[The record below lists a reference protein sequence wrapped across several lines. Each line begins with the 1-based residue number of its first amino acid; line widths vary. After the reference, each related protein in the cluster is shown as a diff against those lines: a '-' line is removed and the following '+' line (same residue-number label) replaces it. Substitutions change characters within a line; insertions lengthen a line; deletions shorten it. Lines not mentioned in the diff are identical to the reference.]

1 MYNFKKVINN
11 IIIFTIFLKFN
22 KDNEYSKYSMD
33 IVNIV

>member
-22 KDNEYSKYSMD
+22 KDNEYC
-33 IVNIV
+33 NIV